1 MENLSRNWLIVKRK
15 FQTTLKI
22 IIKFF
27 NFLFITFLNLKVIN
41 RLFKYLFCGFLLLL
55 NYIVSFLMENV
66 FLIKCYVGC

>member
-15 FQTTLKI
+15 FQTKLKI

-41 RLFKYLFCGFLLLL
+41 RLFKYLFLRIFVTLKLYCKFFDG
-55 NYIVSFLMENV
+55 
-66 FLIKCYVGC
+66 KCVPN